1 MKIKTAILTASIAF
15 GASFSSAGEPVV
27 DSSKAMTLQPPP
39 VASPF
44 ERALRPVTSPTLFDL
59 PLPRTQANLV
69 FIHQNHPDR
78 LRTIIGDVPVG
89 GDFQVY
95 ALQLELALSERFSL
109 VAAKDGYIDF
119 NPDTTL
125 SKTDGWAN
133 LAAGVKYAFLY
144 NPEDALAAALNL
156 QVEVPTG
163 NSDVWQGEGD
173 GAVIPSVSAVKLW
186 NGFQFAG
193 NLGARIPFDNNG
205 DSTTMHANA
214 HISYELTDRFS
225 PLVELNYFR
234 VLDEGAGQNRFPA
247 QAGGAVPSIVTFEG
261 GDLINLGTA
270 NASDKDLVT
279 LALGFRYRIT
289 DKIDIGAAYE
299 IPLTDEEASLMESRI
314 TVSAVVRF

>member
-109 VAAKDGYIDF
+109 VAAKAVLYF
-119 NPDTTL
+119 VLPRVV
-125 SKTDGWAN
+125 
-133 LAAGVKYAFLY
+133 LAVALLNGAIALY
-144 NPEDALAAALNL
+144 L
-156 QVEVPTG
+156 
-163 NSDVWQGEGD
+163 
-173 GAVIPSVSAVKLW
+173 
-186 NGFQFAG
+186 
-193 NLGARIPFDNNG
+193 
-205 DSTTMHANA
+205 
-214 HISYELTDRFS
+214 
-225 PLVELNYFR
+225 
-234 VLDEGAGQNRFPA
+234 
-247 QAGGAVPSIVTFEG
+247 
-261 GDLINLGTA
+261 
-270 NASDKDLVT
+270 
-279 LALGFRYRIT
+279 
-289 DKIDIGAAYE
+289 E
-299 IPLTDEEASLMESRI
+299 IER
-314 TVSAVVRF
+314 